1 MGKLAGIGVV
11 VVVAVIGVFAVVNS
25 VGGIG
30 GGEEE
35 VRTVIREVPAEG
47 AKAGKAG
54 PASEPAPSPGGSVE
68 GERVTWRG
76 PLVDAGLTGEQMDT
90 VFARVRECLPIEKA
104 AFLEMCLQGRE
115 SDWYDEGGYA
125 DTADADGEV
134 EQR

>member
-1 MGKLAGIGVV
+1 MGKFAGLAVIGI
-11 VVVAVIGVFAVVNS
+11 VAVIGVFAFINA
-25 VGGIG
+25 VGSGD
-30 GGEEE
+30 GGEV

-47 AKAGKAG
+47 AKTGKAG

-90 VFARVRECLPIEKA
+90 VFERVRECLPIEKA
-104 AFLEMCLQGRE
+104 AFLEMCMQGRE
-115 SDWYDEGGYA
+115 ADWYDEGGYA